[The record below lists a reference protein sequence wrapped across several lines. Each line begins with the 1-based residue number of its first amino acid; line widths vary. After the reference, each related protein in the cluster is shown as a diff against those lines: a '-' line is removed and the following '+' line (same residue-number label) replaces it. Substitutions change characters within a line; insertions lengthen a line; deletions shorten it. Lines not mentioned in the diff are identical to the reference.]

1 MFDYKKNNNADTLIR
16 VANILEEG
24 KLGGPQMR
32 VARIACKLKS
42 DIETIVILPK
52 ENSER
57 CREYLQDCGTSFKV
71 VNLTRLTKEFSVLLR
86 YVLFS
91 LGEVISLARYL
102 NKEKFDMVHISGGA
116 WQIKGLLAS
125 KLARRKVVWHL
136 NDTYTPLSIKIVFKL
151 LSKLPNYYI
160 FSSRRTKEYYFPLMK
175 DKKIKGSIITPP
187 VDTSHFLPS
196 YTSQFSK
203 ELKEKYNGKKVIGTV
218 ANINPV
224 KNIEMFVKVAS
235 VVSQQVD
242 DVVFVIVGMVTK
254 NQKSYFR
261 RITALIENL
270 NLDNIVFAGASDD
283 VRSYFKLFDLYLCTS
298 VEESGPMTLWEAMSM
313 QCCVV
318 STDVGDVKNYV
329 KTGSSGEVVDVND
342 CNGMAEKVV
351 SLLENSEKRVMCSKI
366 ARNIAVEKL
375 DISVCANKHLKVYQQ
390 LSV

>member
-1 MFDYKKNNNADTLIR
+1 MHDSKGKNNTDTLIR

-32 VARIACKLKS
+32 VARIACKLNS
-42 DIETIVILPK
+42 DVDTIVILPK

-57 CREYLQDCGTSFKV
+57 FRKSLEGCGTRYKAI
-71 VNLTRLTKEFSVLLR
+71 NLTRLTKEFSVLLR

-102 NKEKFDMVHISGGA
+102 NKEKFDLVHISGGA

-125 KLARRKVVWHL
+125 KLARKKVVWHL
-136 NDTYTPLSIKIVFKL
+136 NDTNTPLPVKIAFKL
-151 LSKLPNYYI
+151 LSKLPDYYI
-160 FSSRRTKEYYFPLMK
+160 FSSRRTKEYYFPLMR
-175 DKKIKGSIITPP
+175 DKKIENSIITPP

-196 YTSQFSK
+196 YTSQFSE
-203 ELKEKYNGKKVIGTV
+203 ELKEKYKGKKVIGTV
-218 ANINPV
+218 ANINPI
-224 KNIEMFVKVAS
+224 KNIEMFLRVAS

-242 DVVFVIVGMVTK
+242 DVIFVIVGMVTK
-254 NQKSYFR
+254 NQNSYFR
-261 RITALIENL
+261 RVTTLKENL
-270 NLDNIVFAGASDD
+270 NLDNIVFVGASDD

-318 STDVGDVKNYV
+318 STDVGDAKDYV
-329 KTGSSGEVVDVND
+329 KIGSSGEVVDVND
-342 CNGMAEKVV
+342 FKGMAEKVV
-351 SLLENSEKRVMCSKI
+351 SLLENLEKRVMCSKK
-366 ARNIAVEKL
+366 ARNIAIEKL

-390 LSV
+390 LSI

>member
-1 MFDYKKNNNADTLIR
+1 MYDSKGKNNTDTLIR

-32 VARIACKLKS
+32 VARIACKLNS
-42 DIETIVILPK
+42 DVDTIVILPK

-57 CREYLQDCGTSFKV
+57 FRQSLEDCGTSFKAI
-71 VNLTRLTKEFSVLLR
+71 NLTRLTKEFSVLLR

-91 LGEVISLARYL
+91 LGEVFSLARYL
-102 NKEKFDMVHISGGA
+102 NKEKFDLVHISGGA

-125 KLARRKVVWHL
+125 KLARKKVVWHL
-136 NDTYTPLSIKIVFKL
+136 NDTNTPLPVKIVFKL
-151 LSKLPNYYI
+151 LSKLPDYYI
-160 FSSRRTKEYYFPLMK
+160 FSSRRTKEYYFPLMR
-175 DKKIKGSIITPP
+175 DKKIENSIITPP

-196 YTSQFSK
+196 YTSQFSE
-203 ELKEKYNGKKVIGTV
+203 ELKEKFNGKKVIGTV
-218 ANINPV
+218 ANINPE
-224 KNIEMFVKVAS
+224 KNIEMFVRVAS

-242 DVVFVIVGMVTK
+242 DVIFVIVGMVTK

-261 RITALIENL
+261 RVTTLIENL
-270 NLDNIVFAGASDD
+270 NLDNIVFVGASDD

-298 VEESGPMTLWEAMSM
+298 VKESGPMTLWEAMSM

-318 STDVGDVKNYV
+318 STDVGDVKDYL

-342 CNGMAEKVV
+342 FKGMAEKVV
-351 SLLENSEKRVMCSKI
+351 SLLENLEKRVMCSKR
-366 ARNIAVEKL
+366 ARNIAIEKL
-375 DISVCANKHLKVYQQ
+375 DISVCAYKHLKVYQQ